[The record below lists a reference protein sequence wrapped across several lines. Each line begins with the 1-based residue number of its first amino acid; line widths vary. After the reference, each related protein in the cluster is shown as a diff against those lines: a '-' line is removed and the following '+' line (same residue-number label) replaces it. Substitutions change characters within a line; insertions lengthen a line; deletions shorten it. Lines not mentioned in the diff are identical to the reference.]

1 MSFQDLVLSPTYNT
15 DDEKYNP
22 ARNFYNPVLSRA
34 KTYKRVAGYFSSSS
48 FTFIGKGLGTFI
60 QNGGLMQFVL
70 NVQLLEDDYMN
81 IRLGMESP
89 ETILESR
96 FLNDLSNIQDE
107 CLHNHAKVL
116 GWLIANNRLEVKI
129 GYVEDE
135 EEIGINPILHQK
147 YGIMEDEDGNL
158 IAFSGSNNESAS
170 GWVYNTEYL
179 TVFCSW
185 KPGQEDYITDISSN
199 FEKFW
204 NNKGNRTKV
213 IPFPDAVKQNLISIA
228 PRTEEDLN
236 KLLKII
242 NPDEEE
248 GDQDQEP
255 TLTKPPKK
263 PEIKLR
269 DYQVKAVDEWQANN
283 YHGLL
288 EMATGTGKTITAV
301 SAYETVLNTED
312 KLILLVICPY
322 SHLPTQWE
330 STIKMMHLPIKK
342 YLRADGNTPEWSD
355 TIYTEALRS
364 FSSKQKRNL
373 VILSTNDTA
382 SSSRFREMFD
392 KIQAICNFS
401 WMVICDEVHSIGSST
416 YRQALYPEYKYRLG
430 LSATPDRYFDE
441 EGSDFIREYF
451 GKTVFQF
458 SLREAIDTINPDT
471 GVSYLVPYDYEVK
484 FTSLT
489 PTEATNYLEW
499 TKKIIRLR
507 NIIESGKCTKEDKD
521 RLNFWYIQRQ
531 NIIKNAANKMTVLEE
546 IILDLLEK
554 NELDHLLIYCSDSD
568 PEQLEQVK
576 NLLNVLS
583 KKKQKLIKCR
593 KYTSDESSRILKK
606 EGCSE
611 RDKILQ
617 NFSNG
622 DFEVLLAMKC
632 LDEGVDVPST
642 KTAILMCSSGNP
654 KEYIQR
660 RGRILRPYTGKMKA
674 VMYDI
679 AAMPP
684 TGIDRGYAKNLE
696 EVIAK
701 EQKRMEEFAKDSLNN
716 PDIEHLIET
725 YQNNSQRKIK

>member
-1 MSFQDLVLSPTYNT
+1 MSFQDVVLLPTYNT

-34 KTYKRVAGYFSSSS
+34 KVYKRVAGYFSSSS
-48 FTFIGKGLGTFI
+48 FAFIGKGLGALI

-89 ETILESR
+89 ETIIESR
-96 FLNDLSNIQDE
+96 FLNDLSNIKDE
-107 CLHNHAKVL
+107 CIYNHAKVL
-116 GWLIANNRLEVKI
+116 GWLIANNRLEVRI

-135 EEIGINPILHQK
+135 DEMGMNPILHQK
-147 YGIMEDEDGNL
+147 SGIMEDDAGNL
-158 IAFSGSNNESAS
+158 IAFNGSNNESAS

-185 KPGQEDYITDISSN
+185 KPGQEEYVSDISAN

-213 IPFPDAVKQNLISIA
+213 IPFPDAVIQNLISIA
-228 PRTEEDLN
+228 PKTEVDLH

-242 NPDEEE
+242 NPDEEKE
-248 GDQDQEP
+248 VHGQEP
-255 TLTKPPKK
+255 AYTKAPKI
-263 PEIKLR
+263 PEVKLR
-269 DYQVKAVDEWQANN
+269 DYQVKAVEAWKANN

-301 SAYETVLNTED
+301 SAYENILNTED

-322 SHLPTQWE
+322 SHLPAQWE
-330 STIKMMHLPIKK
+330 STIEKMHLPIKK
-342 YLRADGNTPEWSD
+342 FLRADGNTSRWDD
-355 TIYTEALRS
+355 TIYTEALRT

-382 SSSRFREMFD
+382 CSPRFREMFD
-392 KIQAICNFS
+392 KIQAICNFP
-401 WMVICDEVHSIGSST
+401 WMVISDEVHSIGSST
-416 YRQALYPEYKYRLG
+416 YRKALYPEYKYRLG
-430 LSATPDRYFDE
+430 LSATPDRYFDD

-451 GKTVFQF
+451 GNTVFQF

-471 GVSYLVPYDYEVK
+471 GVSYLVPYDYEVR

-489 PTEATNYLEW
+489 STETEKYLEW
-499 TKKIIRLR
+499 TKKIIILR
-507 NIIESGKCTKEDKD
+507 NIIENGKCTKEDKD
-521 RLNFWYIQRQ
+521 HLNFLYIQRQ
-531 NIIKNAANKMTVLEE
+531 NIIKNAANKMTVLEG
-546 IILDLLEK
+546 IIQDLLKK

-568 PEQLEQVK
+568 PEQLEKVK
-576 NLLNVLS
+576 ELLDSLS
-583 KKKQKLIKCR
+583 KKRQKMIKFR

-606 EGCSE
+606 AGCSE
-611 RDKILQ
+611 RDVILR
-617 NFSNG
+617 NFNNG

-642 KTAILMCSSGNP
+642 KTAVLMCSSGNP

-660 RGRILRPYTGKMKA
+660 RGRILRPYPGKKKA

-684 TGIDRGYAKNLE
+684 IGTGGSYAKNLE
-696 EVIAK
+696 EVVAK

-716 PDIEHLIET
+716 PDIELLIET
-725 YQNNSQRKIK
+725 YQNNSQRNTK

>member
-1 MSFQDLVLSPTYNT
+1 MSFQDLTLLPSYNT

-22 ARNFYNPVLSRA
+22 ARTFYNPVLSRA

-48 FTFIGKGLGTFI
+48 FAFIGKGLGTFI
-60 QNGGLMQFVL
+60 QNGGLMQFIL

-81 IRLGMESP
+81 IRLGIESP
-89 ETILESR
+89 ETIIESR

-129 GYVEDE
+129 GYVEVED
-135 EEIGINPILHQK
+135 EIGIKPILHQK
-147 YGIMEDEDGNL
+147 YGIMGDKEGNL
-158 IAFSGSNNESAS
+158 IAFTGSNNESAS
-170 GWVYNTEYL
+170 GWVYNTECL

-185 KPGQEDYITDISSN
+185 KPGQKEYITDFSSK

-228 PRTEEDLN
+228 PRTEADLN

-242 NPDEEE
+242 NPDEGE
-248 GDQDQEP
+248 GGQDQEP
-255 TLTKPPKK
+255 TFTKPPKK
-263 PEIKLR
+263 LEVKLR
-269 DYQVKAVDEWQANN
+269 DYQVKAVEAWKTNN
-283 YHGLL
+283 CSGIL

-301 SAYETVLNTED
+301 SAYENILNTEE

-322 SHLPTQWE
+322 SHLPAQWE
-330 STIKMMHLPIKK
+330 KTIEMMDLPIKK

-382 SSSRFREMFD
+382 SSPRFREMFD
-392 KIQAICNFS
+392 KIQAICNFP
-401 WMVICDEVHSIGSST
+401 WMIICDEVHSIGSST
-416 YRQALYPEYKYRLG
+416 YRKALYPEYKYRLG

-458 SLREAIDTINPDT
+458 SLREAIDTINPNT
-471 GVSYLVPYDYEVK
+471 GVSYLVPYDYEVR

-489 PTEATNYLEW
+489 STETTKYLEW
-499 TKKIIRLR
+499 TKKIIKLR
-507 NIIESGKCTKEDKD
+507 NVIENGKCTKDDKD

-531 NIIKNAANKMTVLEE
+531 NIIKNAANKMTVLEG

-568 PEQLEQVK
+568 PEQLEKVK
-576 NLLNVLS
+576 ELLTTLS
-583 KKKQKLIKCR
+583 KKRQKLIKFR

-606 EGCSE
+606 DGYSE
-611 RDKILQ
+611 RDLILHKF
-617 NFSNG
+617 NDG
-622 DFEVLLAMKC
+622 DFEILLAMKC

-642 KTAILMCSSGNP
+642 KTAVLMCSSGNP

-660 RGRILRPYTGKMKA
+660 RGRILRPYPGKKKA

-684 TGIDRGYAKNLE
+684 TGVNGPYAKNLE
-696 EVIAK
+696 EVVAK

-716 PDIEHLIET
+716 PDIQQLIQT
-725 YQNNSQRKIK
+725 YQNDSQRKMK

>member
-22 ARNFYNPVLSRA
+22 ARNFYNPVLSRT
-34 KTYKRVAGYFSSSS
+34 KIYKRVAGYFSSSS
-48 FTFIGKGLGTFI
+48 FAFIGKGLGALI

-89 ETILESR
+89 ETIIESR
-96 FLNDLSNIQDE
+96 FLNDLSSIQDE
-107 CLHNHAKVL
+107 CLNNHAKVL
-116 GWLIANNRLEVKI
+116 GWLIANNRLEVRI

-135 EEIGINPILHQK
+135 DEMGMNPILHQK
-147 YGIMEDEDGNL
+147 SGIMEDDAGNL
-158 IAFSGSNNESAS
+158 IAFNGSNNESAS

-185 KPGQEDYITDISSN
+185 KPGQEEYVSAISAN

-213 IPFPDAVKQNLISIA
+213 IPFPDAVIQNLISIA
-228 PRTEEDLN
+228 PKTEVDLH

-242 NPDEEE
+242 NPDEEKE
-248 GDQDQEP
+248 VHGQEP
-255 TLTKPPKK
+255 AYTKAPKM
-263 PEIKLR
+263 PEVKLR
-269 DYQVKAVDEWQANN
+269 DYQVKAVEAWKANN

-301 SAYETVLNTED
+301 SAYENILNNED

-322 SHLPTQWE
+322 SHLPAQWE
-330 STIKMMHLPIKK
+330 STIEKMHLPIKK
-342 YLRADGNTPEWSD
+342 FLRADGNTSKWDD
-355 TIYTEALRS
+355 TIYTEALRA

-382 SSSRFREMFD
+382 CSPRFREMFD
-392 KIQAICNFS
+392 KIQATCNFS
-401 WMVICDEVHSIGSST
+401 WMVISDEVHSIGSLI
-416 YRQALYPEYKYRLG
+416 YRKALYPEYKYRLG
-430 LSATPDRYFDE
+430 LSATPDRYFDD

-451 GKTVFQF
+451 GNTVFQF

-471 GVSYLVPYDYEVK
+471 GVSYLVPYDYEVR

-489 PTEATNYLEW
+489 STETEKYLEW

-507 NIIESGKCTKEDKD
+507 NVIENGKCTKEDKD

-531 NIIKNAANKMTVLEE
+531 NIIKNAANKMTVLEG
-546 IILDLLEK
+546 IIQDLLEK

-568 PEQLEQVK
+568 PEQLDKVK
-576 NLLNVLS
+576 ELLAALS
-583 KKKQKLIKCR
+583 MKRQKMIKFR

-606 EGCSE
+606 EGYSE
-611 RDKILQ
+611 RDVILR
-617 NFSNG
+617 NFNNG

-642 KTAILMCSSGNP
+642 KTAVLMCSSGNP

-660 RGRILRPYTGKMKA
+660 RGRILRPYPGKKKA

-684 TGIDRGYAKNLE
+684 TGVDGPYAKNLE

-716 PDIEHLIET
+716 PDIEHLINT

>member
-1 MSFQDLVLSPTYNT
+1 MSFQDVVLLPTYNT

-34 KTYKRVAGYFSSSS
+34 KVYKRVAGYFSSSS
-48 FTFIGKGLGTFI
+48 FAFIGKGLGALI

-89 ETILESR
+89 ETIIESR
-96 FLNDLSNIQDE
+96 FLNDLSSIQDE
-107 CLHNHAKVL
+107 CLKNHAKVL
-116 GWLIANNRLEVKI
+116 GRLIANNLLEVRI

-135 EEIGINPILHQK
+135 DEMGMNPILHQK
-147 YGIMEDEDGNL
+147 SGIMEDDAGNL
-158 IAFSGSNNESAS
+158 IAFNGSNNESAS

-185 KPGQEDYITDISSN
+185 KPGQEEYVSAISAN

-204 NNKGNRTKV
+204 NNKGNRTKL
-213 IPFPDAVKQNLISIA
+213 IPFPDAVIQNLISIA
-228 PRTEEDLN
+228 PKTEVYLQ

-242 NPDEEE
+242 NPDDEKEVH
-248 GDQDQEP
+248 GQEP
-255 TLTKPPKK
+255 AYTKASKM
-263 PEIKLR
+263 PEVKLR
-269 DYQVKAVDEWQANN
+269 DYQVKAVGAWKANN

-301 SAYETVLNTED
+301 SAYENILNNED

-322 SHLPTQWE
+322 SHLPAQWK
-330 STIKMMHLPIKK
+330 STIEKMHLPIKK
-342 YLRADGNTPEWSD
+342 FLRADGNTSKWDD
-355 TIYTEALRS
+355 TIYAEALRA

-382 SSSRFREMFD
+382 CSPRFREMFD
-392 KIQAICNFS
+392 KIQATCNFP
-401 WMVICDEVHSIGSST
+401 WMVISDEVHSIGSST
-416 YRQALYPEYKYRLG
+416 YSKALYPEYKYRLG
-430 LSATPDRYFDE
+430 LSATPDRYFDD

-451 GKTVFQF
+451 GNTVFQF
-458 SLREAIDTINPDT
+458 SLRDAIDTINPGT
-471 GVSYLVPYDYEVK
+471 GVSYLVPYDYEVR

-489 PTEATNYLEW
+489 STETEKYLEW

-507 NIIESGKCTKEDKD
+507 NIIENGKCTKEDKD

-531 NIIKNAANKMTVLEE
+531 NIIKNAANKMTVLEG
-546 IILDLLEK
+546 IIQDLLEK

-568 PEQLEQVK
+568 PEQLEKVK
-576 NLLNVLS
+576 ELLAALS
-583 KKKQKLIKCR
+583 KKRQKMIKFR

-606 EGCSE
+606 EGFFE
-611 RDKILQ
+611 RDIILR
-617 NFSNG
+617 NFNNG

-642 KTAILMCSSGNP
+642 KNAVLMCSSGNP

-660 RGRILRPYTGKMKA
+660 RGRILRPYPGK
-674 VMYDI
+674 
-679 AAMPP
+679 
-684 TGIDRGYAKNLE
+684 
-696 EVIAK
+696 K
-701 EQKRMEEFAKDSLNN
+701 ESSNV
-716 PDIEHLIET
+716 
-725 YQNNSQRKIK
+725 